1 MEILSDDIQAD
12 LAAAHART
20 RRKAA
25 RLRVEADGVSH
36 LILRMDTSGFVI
48 AADHDP
54 MLRGLVD
61 IFDGSRHRY
70 QCLIVASRLNDGEVA
85 YDFKRLTAATD
96 TPAPDFVQDLV
107 KVLAQITS
115 QG

>member
-1 MEILSDDIQAD
+1 MEILSADIQAD
-12 LAAAHART
+12 LAAAHTRA

-36 LILRMDTSGFVI
+36 PILRMDTQGFVI

-61 IFDGSRHRY
+61 IFDGARHRY
-70 QCLIVASRLNDGEVA
+70 QCLIIASRLNDGEVA
-85 YDFKRLTAATD
+85 CDFKRLTAATNA
-96 TPAPDFVQDLV
+96 PAPDFVQDPG
-107 KVLAQITS
+107 KGLAQITS

>member
-61 IFDGSRHRY
+61 IFDGARHRY
-70 QCLIVASRLNDGEVA
+70 QCLIIASRLNDGEVA
-85 YDFKRLTAATD
+85 CDFKRLTAATN
-96 TPAPDFVQDLV
+96 APEPELCGNLGDGV
-107 KVLAQITS
+107 I
-115 QG
+115 